1 GMCSAYLA
9 ELWGVLDG
17 LRLAREQG
25 ITKLK
30 VQADSRVV
38 VQTLNSSN
46 TGSTVGWRLIWE
58 IRQLLALDW
67 EIRIFHTYREA
78 NACADALASM
88 GCDHGPGLRVYE
100 QCPASFS
107 SLLLMDVMGIT
118 TPRVIS
124 V

>member
-1 GMCSAYLA
+1 MCSAYLT
-9 ELWGVLDG
+9 ELWGVIDG
-17 LRLAREQG
+17 LRLARDRG

-30 VQADSRVV
+30 VQVDSRVV

-46 TGSTVGWRLIWE
+46 TGSVVGWRLIRE

-67 EIRIFHTYREA
+67 EIRICHIYREA
-78 NACADALASM
+78 NACADALANM
-88 GCDHGPGLRVYE
+88 GCDQGLGLRVYE
-100 QCPASFS
+100 QCPASLS
-107 SLLLMDVMGIT
+107 SLLLMDVMGIA